1 MMNKGQLKDA
11 IAQEKAKPRPD
22 QGLIDGLQWKLDLLQ
37 SGGCLLKTPYTVGD
51 KLLDQLLFYPESGG
65 W

>member
-37 SGGCLLKTPYTVGD
+37 SGG
-51 KLLDQLLFYPESGG
+51 